1 MKQIYRDNNSRANIY
16 LITRVIYFRK
26 PIKLQRFACR
36 RCCLVLRLR
45 QGNIAYTLLVAD
57 I

>member
-26 PIKLQRFACR
+26 PIKLQRVAASRSCGFST
-36 RCCLVLRLR
+36 LSIT
-45 QGNIAYTLLVAD
+45 NID
-57 I
+57 KI